1 MRSESRFVP
10 TKVTLVSIL
19 LCSMLMLM
27 GGAAVA
33 PALPIINEVFP
44 GSDFLVSLIITLP
57 SLSVAI
63 FGFVVGTI
71 ADRLGKVKVLV
82 ASLLIFFLCGV
93 AGFFIGE
100 TQADLYILLVLRFIL
115 GIGIAGITCCV
126 TALIAD
132 YYGGIQRAKVMSYQ
146 SAAMGVGILIL
157 EFTGGT
163 LAEITWRE
171 PFLVYLIGVPIM
183 LMVLGSMRETSKTD
197 VAINASTG
205 RRPAN
210 RKLILVCYIAI
221 FVLQTM
227 SFLMPTKMPYYLEG
241 IGVSSSIVGLF
252 LGVHGISN
260 ALVSLMYGRLS
271 SRLPVFVIMGA
282 GFLFMGVGL
291 SLLFINGSVAM
302 SVVVMIFTG
311 IGLGLT
317 VPSVA
322 NTLAGEATGSTSGKI
337 MGGYSTCLNLG
348 QFAISLISVPL
359 FSVVG
364 SSYPN
369 MFLVMGVIA
378 ILMGLAFVLANRS
391 RPSRSASAA

>member
-1 MRSESRFVP
+1 MRSENRFVP

-44 GSDFLVSLIITLP
+44 SSDFLVSLIITLP

-71 ADRLGKVKVLV
+71 ADRLGKVKVLA
-82 ASLLIFFLCGV
+82 ASLLIFIACGA
-93 AGFFIGE
+93 AGFFIGD
-100 TQADLYILLVLRFIL
+100 TQSDLYILLVLRFIL

-146 SAAMGVGILIL
+146 SAAMGVGILVL

-163 LAEITWRE
+163 LAEISWRE
-171 PFLVYLIGVPIM
+171 PFLVYLIGVPIL
-183 LMVLGSMRETSKTD
+183 LMVLGSMKEVSRTD
-197 VAINASTG
+197 VAQNTFTG
-205 RRPAN
+205 SRPAN

-260 ALVSLMYGRLS
+260 TLVSLMYGRLS

-302 SVVVMIFTG
+302 SIVLMIFTG
-311 IGLGLT
+311 VGLGLT
-317 VPSVA
+317 VPAVA

-359 FSVVG
+359 FSAVG

-369 MFLVMGVIA
+369 MFLVMGIIA
-378 ILMGLAFVLANRS
+378 ILMGLAFVLANK
-391 RPSRSASAA
+391 SRSSRMTSVA